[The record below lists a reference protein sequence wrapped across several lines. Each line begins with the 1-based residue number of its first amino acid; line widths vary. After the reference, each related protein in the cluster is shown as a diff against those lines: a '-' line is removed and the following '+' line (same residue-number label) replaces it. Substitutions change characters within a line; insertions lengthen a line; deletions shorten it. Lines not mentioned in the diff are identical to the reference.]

1 MKGLKKLFSVVLG
14 IFMFVTSM
22 PNVFAAKRVENALVI
37 GTEES
42 QRKFT
47 RILFGE
53 EKMLETYYV
62 VNCDKE
68 NDIKLAVTL
77 DYRSHSQKIASYIE
91 NGQIGNFY
99 SGRFAFKGIVATVDA
114 DQEMDKVKEDM
125 KNILDF
131 ICDHKPDYTQ
141 ILIVG
146 CTDRKNIDSRDNF
159 FNKLA
164 NYTGWLE
171 YLGTENGWGS
181 KQDRDFFDSGQF
193 LGFLTF
199 DMSRKEELKSM
210 ISKFSYYYDYYRQNS
225 VSKKFSGTMCDFVNN
240 HKVEIAIGATSLVA
254 AGVCVCLAKKIVF
267 KD

>member
-1 MKGLKKLFSVVLG
+1 
-14 IFMFVTSM
+14 
-22 PNVFAAKRVENALVI
+22 
-37 GTEES
+37 
-42 QRKFT
+42 
-47 RILFGE
+47 
-53 EKMLETYYV
+53 MLETYYV

-68 NDIKLAVTL
+68 NDIKLAVTR

-114 DQEMDKVKEDM
+114 DQEIDKVKEDM

-181 KQDRDFFDSGQF
+181 KQDRDFLGTGQF
-193 LGFLTF
+193 LCFLTF
-199 DMSRKEELKSM
+199 DTSRKEELKSF
-210 ISKFSYYYDYYRQNS
+210 IVSLAHSYDYYYNS
-225 VSKKFSGTMCDFVNN
+225 SIYSKK
-240 HKVEIAIGATSLVA
+240 K
-254 AGVCVCLAKKIVF
+254 CVIS
-267 KD
+267 

>member
-68 NDIKLAVTL
+68 NDIKLAVAR

-146 CTDRKNIDSRDNF
+146 CTDRKNIDGKDKF

-210 ISKFSYYYDYYRQNS
+210 ISEFSYYYDYYRQNS
-225 VSKKFSGTMCDFVNN
+225 VSKKKFQ
-240 HKVEIAIGATSLVA
+240 EQ
-254 AGVCVCLAKKIVF
+254 CVIS
-267 KD
+267 